1 MSMSEPKERQPIWG
15 LVGMVLVVLGIIVAV
30 AGAGWGY
37 ALIVVGGLVLVVA
50 LFTGNVKLFG

>member
-1 MSMSEPKERQPIWG
+1 MSEPKERQPIWG
-15 LVGMVLVVLGIIVAV
+15 LVGMVLVVLGIIVSV